1 MENSKKNNED
11 KNLTEVLN
19 INKKTVSHAG
29 IHLFVDLWGAS
40 NLNSPEETEKVLIQA
55 AKDAK
60 ATVLYSYM
68 HRFQPHG
75 VSGVVVLA
83 ESHISIHT
91 WPEKEY
97 AAIDIFM
104 CGNADP
110 YSAINKIKEYFTP
123 ERIIIS
129 ENKRGIT
136 IDS

>member
-1 MENSKKNNED
+1 MKENQIAEKEQE
-11 KNLTEVLN
+11 LTEVLE
-19 INKKTVSHAG
+19 INKNTATHAG

-40 NLNSPEETEKVLIQA
+40 NLNSPEETEKVLIKA

-91 WPEKEY
+91 WPERGY

-104 CGNADP
+104 CGQADP
-110 YSAINKIKEYFTP
+110 YAAVNEIKKYFKPEKIV
-123 ERIIIS
+123 IS
-129 ENKRGIT
+129 ENKRGIEVN
-136 IDS
+136 